1 MSKKKL
7 TNREIT
13 DILGK
18 LSQNDQVLWKEILE
32 IKQLFSLYLEYRN
45 KTHKE
50 QQNEFNDFVRTK
62 VEEFERQQLKDKT

>member
-13 DILGK
+13 DAIGK
-18 LSQNDQVLWKEILE
+18 LSQNDQVLWNEILE
-32 IKQLFSLYLEYRN
+32 IKQMFGLYLEYRN

-50 QQNEFNDFVRTK
+50 KQKGFNDFVKTK
-62 VEEFERQQLKDKT
+62 IAEFERQQLKDKK

>member
-13 DILGK
+13 DTLGK